1 MEDVLDLLLTIQRLD
16 DEIKETRQ
24 EIEKIPNKLT
34 TLEKEIKDA
43 NISLQEKNDRIKEI
57 KKIYKIKE
65 GDIAENETKIIKL
78 NSQTFSVKTNEEY
91 RAILAEVEYLKK
103 ENKRI
108 EDEMINLLEEE
119 EKLKVT
125 IGKFETETKIVIEKK
140 MTEIN
145 NLQKLNE
152 ELIERK
158 RQDEISFEN
167 DFNKLADDVKEAY
180 QRIDNVRDKAVCVI
194 TDNTCTGCYANLTHQ
209 FLNELKNRNKILLC
223 GNCGRILIY
232 VEK

>member
-1 MEDVLDLLLTIQRLD
+1 MDLLLTIQRLD

-24 EIEKIPNKLT
+24 EIEKIPNKLA
-34 TLEKEIKDA
+34 TLEKEIKNA

-65 GDIAENETKIIKL
+65 GDIAENENKINKL

-167 DFNKLADDVKEAY
+167 NFNKLADDVKEAY

-209 FLNELKNRNKILLC
+209 FMNELKKKNKLRVC

>member
-119 EKLKVT
+119 EKLKET
-125 IGKFETETKIVIEKK
+125 IGKFETETKVVIEKK
-140 MTEIN
+140 MAEIN